1 MKRASKNIYTQD
13 NDFNASSIWR
23 KSHNYKQMKKT
34 YLFITA
40 VSLLLITNINL
51 AQQKD
56 FGLGV
61 ILGEPT
67 GISAKFW
74 LSPGTALDFGLGYS
88 FTSSNSVFDLYADYV
103 FHDSHLIRSTE
114 NFIVYYGPGA
124 RLKIKE
130 DADSRLGV
138 RGVIGILW
146 IPHGSSFDL
155 FVEIA
160 PILDIIPATKFDF
173 SGGIGGRYFFN

>member
-1 MKRASKNIYTQD
+1 MR
-13 NDFNASSIWR
+13 R
-23 KSHNYKQMKKT
+23 T
-34 YLFITA
+34 YLFFTA
-40 VSLLLITNINL
+40 ISLLLITNINL

-103 FHDSHLIRSTE
+103 FHNSDMIHSAE
-114 NFIVYYGPGA
+114 NFVVYYGPGA

-130 DADSRLGV
+130 DTESRLGV

-146 IPHGSSFDL
+146 IPRGTSFDL
-155 FVEIA
+155 FLEIA

>member
-1 MKRASKNIYTQD
+1 MKR
-13 NDFNASSIWR
+13 
-23 KSHNYKQMKKT
+23 T
-34 YLFITA
+34 YLFLI
-40 VSLLLITNINL
+40 VLSLLFITNINL

-61 ILGEPT
+61 VLGEPT

-74 LSPGTALDFGLGYS
+74 LTPGTALDFGLGYS
-88 FTSSNSVFDLYADYV
+88 FTSSNSVFDFYADYV
-103 FHDSHLIRSTE
+103 FHSSDMINSTE
-114 NFIVYYGPGA
+114 NFVVYYGPGA

-130 DADSRLGV
+130 DSDSRLGV

-146 IPHGSSFDL
+146 LPRGTNFDL
-155 FVEIA
+155 FIEVA